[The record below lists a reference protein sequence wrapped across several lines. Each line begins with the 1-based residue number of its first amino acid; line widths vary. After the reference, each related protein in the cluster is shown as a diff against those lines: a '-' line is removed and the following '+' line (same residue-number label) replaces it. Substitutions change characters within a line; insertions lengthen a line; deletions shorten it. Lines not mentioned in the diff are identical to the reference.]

1 MLSLQEKQAI
11 VAEVATVANV
21 AQSAIAAEYRGLTV
35 VQMTKLRKEAR
46 NAGVYLRVA
55 KNTLVRRAVQGTS
68 FACMSDA
75 LVGPLVFAFS
85 QNDPAS
91 AARVMR
97 DFAKDNDKLVV
108 KVVALGGK
116 LLSPSAVEALARM
129 PTRDQA
135 LSILMATIKAPI
147 TMFVR
152 TLAEPNNKLAR
163 TLAAVRD
170 QKQAA

>member
-135 LSILMATIKAPI
+135 LSILMATMKAPI

>member
-11 VAEVATVANV
+11 VAEVASIANV

-55 KNTLVRRAVQGTS
+55 KNTLVRRAVQGTN

-75 LVGPLVFAFS
+75 LVGPLVYAFS

-91 AARVMR
+91 AARIMR
-97 DFAKDNDKLVV
+97 DFAKDHDKLVV
-108 KVVALGGK
+108 KVVALSGK
-116 LLSPSAVEALARM
+116 LLSPRDVEALAKM

-135 LSILMATIKAPI
+135 LSILMAVMKAPI
-147 TMFVR
+147 TKFVR

>member
-11 VAEVATVANV
+11 VAEVAKVANV

-75 LVGPLVFAFS
+75 LIGPLVFAFS

-135 LSILMATIKAPI
+135 LSILMATMKAPI